1 MMMSAMAKSYLP
13 VDRSQPFLLPPDMR
27 EWLREDHLAWFV
39 LDVVDRVDTAVLH
52 ARRRLGGVGRRGY
65 DPEMLLALLIYA
77 YCTGQRSSRQIERL
91 CEVDVAYR
99 VICGNMP
106 PDHTTI
112 ARFRQD
118 HEDHAQQ
125 LFTDALVVC
134 AEAGL
139 ATVGV
144 VAVDGTKMGCDA
156 GLKANRTRESIQAQ
170 ISEMFDQAVAVDT
183 DEDRLF
189 GDARGDEVPEGL
201 RDRSARR
208 ARLDAALRVVTER
221 EQAAR
226 GRSDAQAWVAAAR
239 EAAACGDSP
248 PGRPPRGV
256 DAVTVAEIR
265 LERTRVRAAARRAAI
280 EQRYAGRGEKVP
292 GFAPG
297 PGKGV
302 ITATRKLE
310 RARRDAG
317 DRSQPDD
324 RARDGGD
331 AADRRPVANTTDP
344 DSRTMKTA
352 NGWVQGYNAQAAVN
366 DHQVVVAADV
376 TADHNDVG
384 QAKPM
389 MRLLTAGL
397 LAAGITAQVGMLL
410 FDAGY
415 WSADNA
421 TADGP
426 DRLIATTKDW
436 KRRKQL
442 RAQGTVTGPPPDG
455 ASPKDTMEH
464 RLCTAEGAELYA
476 TRATTVEPAFG
487 DIKHNRGFDRFVRR
501 GLDAARAEWL
511 LITATGNLLA
521 AYRHHQRA

>member
-1 MMMSAMAKSYLP
+1 MMWAMAKSYLP
-13 VDRSQPFLLPPDMR
+13 VDRAQPFLLPPDMR
-27 EWLREDHLAWFV
+27 EWLPEGHLAWFV
-39 LDVVDRVDTAVLH
+39 LDVVDRVDTAGLH

-65 DPEMLLALLIYA
+65 DPDMLLALLIYA

-99 VICGNMP
+99 VICANVA

-112 ARFRQD
+112 ARFRQE
-118 HEDHAQQ
+118 HEVHAVQ
-125 LFTDALVVC
+125 LFTDVLVVC

-144 VAVDGTKMGCDA
+144 VAVDGTKMACDA
-156 GLKANRTRESIQAQ
+156 GLQANRTRESIQAQ
-170 ISEMFDQAVAVDT
+170 IREMFDEAAAVDA
-183 DEDRLF
+183 EQDRLF
-189 GDARGDEVPEGL
+189 GDARGDEVPVGL
-201 RDRSARR
+201 RDRSARA

-221 EQAAR
+221 EQARRDRA
-226 GRSDAQAWVAAAR
+226 DAAAW
-239 EAAACGDSP
+239 AAAAWAAAERGEALV
-248 PGRPPRGV
+248 GRPPAGV
-256 DAVTVAEIR
+256 DAVTVAKIR
-265 LERTRVRAAARRAAI
+265 LRRHEAKAAVRAAAREAGEPVARGGDHPRVGTAKAKLAAAERAAA
-280 EQRYAGRGEKVP
+280 QHPAGDD
-292 GFAPG
+292 
-297 PGKGV
+297 
-302 ITATRKLE
+302 ATR
-310 RARRDAG
+310 
-317 DRSQPDD
+317 
-324 RARDGGD
+324 DG
-331 AADRRPVANTTDP
+331 AADGDQAVRANTTDP
-344 DSRTMKTA
+344 ESRSMKTA

-366 DHQVVVAADV
+366 DRHVVVAADV

-384 QAKPM
+384 QARPM

-442 RAQGTVTGPPPDG
+442 RARGTVTGPPPDG
-455 ASPKDTMEH
+455 ASPKDAMEH
-464 RLCTAEGAELYA
+464 RLCTSEGAELYA

-487 DIKHNRGFDRFVRR
+487 DIKHNRGFDRFMRR
-501 GLDAARAEWL
+501 GINAVRAEWL
-511 LITATGNLLA
+511 LICATGNLLTA
-521 AYRHHQRA
+521 HRHRA